1 MIADAAGHLIS
12 SPESL
17 HSFDTAIPSFKVRQ
31 LPLET
36 EYSSSVKGGGGGF
49 GGGGEIAGPS
59 SFGGSRG
66 GFGGEIIGPS
76 FVTGNFLLLLIVLLV
91 EEIVYY
97 LLGSS

>member
-36 EYSSSVKGGGGGF
+36 EYSSSVKGGKGGF